1 MNKLKKQFQK
11 LKKESGSHSP
21 SLLTIKKRIPEIDI
35 KVDACFL
42 SNPYA
47 TDLFLSKFKSELI
60 QTNKFR
66 DALEFY
72 PSQNTI
78 IAETLSEHL
87 NVDKEQIFVGNGAT
101 EVIQA
106 IFHNFIEESVMI
118 NVPTF
123 SPYYEFA
130 KKAKVVY
137 NKLTKENNF
146 NLNIEEFCQKAKKHN
161 VNSVVIINPNNPDGG
176 YIKHKDMLK
185 LFDGLKFVN
194 NVIVDESFIH
204 FAYEDKEY
212 KMQSCVDQ
220 IKNYKNLIIIKS
232 MSKDFGIAGIRA
244 GYAVM
249 QSDKVSSLLN
259 DGYLWNLNGLAEYF
273 FNLYTDEKFNEEYE
287 KVRIKYIKETS
298 SFINEMKKIKNIKV
312 YNSKANFI
320 LIELET
326 IQDSMDLVVDMLVE
340 DGIYLRSC
348 NDKVGLGNN
357 FIRMAS
363 RNREQNEIILNSFKK
378 RFGVKND

>member
-1 MNKLKKQFQK
+1 M
-11 LKKESGSHSP
+11 
-21 SLLTIKKRIPEIDI
+21 
-35 KVDACFL
+35 A
-42 SNPYA
+42 
-47 TDLFLSKFKSELI
+47 
-60 QTNKFR
+60 
-66 DALEFY
+66 
-72 PSQNTI
+72 
-78 IAETLSEHL
+78 
-87 NVDKEQIFVGNGAT
+87 
-101 EVIQA
+101 
-106 IFHNFIEESVMI
+106 
-118 NVPTF
+118 
-123 SPYYEFA
+123 
-130 KKAKVVY
+130 
-137 NKLTKENNF
+137 
-146 NLNIEEFCQKAKKHN
+146 
-161 VNSVVIINPNNPDGG
+161 
-176 YIKHKDMLK
+176 
-185 LFDGLKFVN
+185 
-194 NVIVDESFIH
+194 
-204 FAYEDKEY
+204 
-212 KMQSCVDQ
+212 
-220 IKNYKNLIIIKS
+220 
-232 MSKDFGIAGIRA
+232 GIAGIRA